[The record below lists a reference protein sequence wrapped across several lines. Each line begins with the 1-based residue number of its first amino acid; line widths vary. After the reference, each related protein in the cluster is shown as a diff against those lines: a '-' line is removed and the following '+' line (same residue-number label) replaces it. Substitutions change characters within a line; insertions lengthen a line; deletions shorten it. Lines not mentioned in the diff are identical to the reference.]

1 MKKIGIMGGTFNPIH
16 NAHLMMAQ
24 AAYQQY
30 SLDEVWFMPSKNPPH
45 KDNRDIVSEE
55 HRTRMVRSAIDAV
68 PHFLFSDME
77 LKRKG
82 TTYTCETMKALHG
95 EYPKAKLYFI
105 MGGDS
110 LAGFGEWYHPE
121 KILKYCTVL
130 AAPRGA
136 VSDDQMR
143 DLCRK
148 QGKRF
153 HGEILPV
160 RMNHIPISSEQIRAK
175 IKNKESVLAFCP
187 EAVSLYIRIHGLY
200 GAKSEK
206 WKVKNVDQELLN
218 CLSATLR
225 PGRYLHT
232 LRVAQTAAA
241 LAFCHS
247 QDPVKDSSR
256 AELAGML
263 HDCGK
268 YYTGGE
274 MLALCRE
281 YGIVLSDTEKRN
293 TALIHGKLGAYL
305 ARERY
310 GIRDEEICSA
320 ISYHT
325 TGKPDMT
332 TLEKVIYIADYIEPG
347 RKMDCAPYSL
357 SEIRKESFHDP
368 DRALLM
374 ILTNTITYLRSDPE
388 KEMDE
393 LTVQTYDYYKGK
405 GDKDGK

>member
-1 MKKIGIMGGTFNPIH
+1 MKKIGIMGGTFNPVH

-68 PHFLFSDME
+68 PHFAFSDME

-82 TTYTCETMKALHG
+82 TTYTCETVKELH
-95 EYPKAKLYFI
+95 EKYPKAELYFI
-105 MGGDS
+105 LGGDS
-110 LAGFGEWYHPE
+110 LASLGEWYHPE
-121 KILKYCTVL
+121 RILKYCTIL
-130 AAPRGA
+130 AVPRGG
-136 VSDDQMR
+136 VSDDR
-143 DLCRK
+143 IKKLCQQ
-148 QGKRF
+148 QGHRF
-153 HGEILPV
+153 HGEVLPV
-160 RMNHIPISSEQIRAK
+160 RMERIPVSSEQLRAK
-175 IKNKESVLAFCP
+175 LKAGESVLAYCP
-187 EAVSLYIRIHGLY
+187 EMVSLYIRIHGLY
-200 GAKSEK
+200 GAKPVR
-206 WKVKNVDQELLN
+206 WKIKAVDRVLLDS
-218 CLSATLR
+218 LAATLR

-241 LAFCHS
+241 LAFCHGE
-247 QDPVKDSSR
+247 DPAGDSSR

-268 YYTGGE
+268 YYTGAE

-281 YGIVLSDTEKRN
+281 YGIALSDTEKRN

-310 GIRDEEICSA
+310 GVRDEEICSA
-320 ISYHT
+320 IAYHT

-332 TLEKVIYIADYIEPG
+332 VLEKIIYIADYIEPG
-347 RKMDCAPYSL
+347 RKMDCTPYSL
-357 SEIRKESFHDP
+357 SGIRQESFRDLDH
-368 DRALLM
+368 ALLM
-374 ILTNTITYLRSDPE
+374 ILTNTITYLRSSPE

-393 LTVQTYDYYKGK
+393 LTVQTYNYYKGE
-405 GDKDGK
+405 DESDGK